1 MYAFKGMLILLG
13 HFLVQVVQCNAV
25 PVYIHVVL
33 HVVIVHL
40 CVGIHMCRYRVCLD
54 LTPIC

>member
-1 MYAFKGMLILLG
+1 MHLRGILILLG
-13 HFLVQVVQCNAV
+13 HLLMQVVQCNAV

-33 HVVIVHL
+33 DVVTVY
-40 CVGIHMCRYRVCLD
+40 CCAGIHMCYYRVCLD